1 LTIAAPRFSP
11 DARAVDDDDEEE
23 EEEEDVL
30 W

>member
-11 DARAVDDDDEEE
+11 DARAVDDDEDEEE
-23 EEEEDVL
+23 EEEEVL